1 MSSHKILSNLRAY
14 FFTGLAVSLPLFGT
28 CYILY
33 ILFAFTDSLLG
44 RFINA
49 YLKNKLGFSIPG
61 LGLLLFIFLI
71 FFAGVLAKNLFG
83 KSILRWV
90 ERSII
95 RLPLIKQ
102 IYPPLKQIVD
112 FFFSSKELVFKK
124 VVLVEYP
131 RKGLW
136 SLGFI
141 TNEGLPKA
149 KEYLNLDLIN
159 VFVPSTPNPL
169 TGYFILAAR
178 QDAVL
183 LDISIEDA
191 LKIIVS
197 GGVLNPGQLPPK
209 KDKSSP

>member
-1 MSSHKILSNLRAY
+1 MPKIKILSSLRTY

-33 ILFAFTDSLLG
+33 ILFSFTDNLLG

-49 YLKNKLGFSIPG
+49 YLDKKLGFSIPG
-61 LGLLLFIFLI
+61 LGILLFLLLIL
-71 FFAGVLAKNLFG
+71 FAGILAKNLLG
-83 KSILRWV
+83 KTILHGI
-90 ERSII
+90 EKSII

-131 RKGLW
+131 RKDIW

-141 TNEGLPKA
+141 VNDGIPKA
-149 KEYLNLDLIN
+149 KEVLKQDLLN
-159 VFVPSTPNPL
+159 VFIPSTPSPL
-169 TGYFILAAR
+169 TGLFILVKR
-178 QDAVL
+178 QDTVL

-191 LKIIVS
+191 LKIVVS
-197 GGVLNPGQLPPK
+197 GGVLNP
-209 KDKSSP
+209 

>member
-1 MSSHKILSNLRAY
+1 MARHKIFSNLRAY

-33 ILFAFTDSLLG
+33 ILFSFTDNLLG
-44 RFINA
+44 RFINV

-61 LGLLLFIFLI
+61 LGLVLFILLI
-71 FFAGVLAKNLFG
+71 LFAGILAKNLLG
-83 KSILRWV
+83 KSILHLI

-112 FFFSSKELVFKK
+112 FLFSSKEQIFKK

-131 RKGLW
+131 RKDIW

-141 TNEGLPKA
+141 TNDGSQKVKDVLK
-149 KEYLNLDLIN
+149 LDVLN
-159 VFVPSTPNPL
+159 VFIPTTPSPL
-169 TGYFILAAR
+169 TGYFMVVPR
-178 QDAVL
+178 QDVIS

-191 LKIIVS
+191 LKIVVS
-197 GGVLNPGQLPPK
+197 GGVLNP
-209 KDKSSP
+209 